1 MDQGNFSQLPRET
14 ISGERLVSVVVPSY
28 NHAPFVESTLR
39 SIFRQTLAPSQL
51 LVIDDGSTD
60 DSPYLIDR
68 LLRDCPFE
76 CELISRPNRGLCA
89 TLNEALLRTSGRY
102 FAYLGSDDLW
112 LPGFLSARVSMLE
125 ARATAVLGYGHA
137 FLINEKNDIIDCTL
151 DWAKYA
157 DGDARAML
165 LGDTIAPMSP
175 TVLYRRADLERHG
188 WNERARLEDYELYL
202 RLSAEGE
209 FAFDSNILSAWRQH
223 TTNTSRDFVWM
234 IEARLDAQRAVSE
247 ELNLDAD
254 ELNHFQRVLQFA
266 GGEDLLRL
274 GDKKQSLGFL
284 RHGWRSGSAAARARV
299 ILRLLAPYAFIRW
312 RKRRRQ
318 TRSASYYGPLP
329 L

>member
-1 MDQGNFSQLPRET
+1 
-14 ISGERLVSVVVPSY
+14 
-28 NHAPFVESTLR
+28 
-39 SIFRQTLAPSQL
+39 
-51 LVIDDGSTD
+51 
-60 DSPYLIDR
+60 
-68 LLRDCPFE
+68 
-76 CELISRPNRGLCA
+76 
-89 TLNEALLRTSGRY
+89 
-102 FAYLGSDDLW
+102 
-112 LPGFLSARVSMLE
+112 MLE
-125 ARATAVLGYGHA
+125 ARASAVLGYGHA
-137 FLINEKNDIIDCTL
+137 FLIDEKTEIIDCTL
-151 DWAKYA
+151 DWANYA

-175 TVLYRRADLERHG
+175 TVLYRRAELERHG

-247 ELNLDAD
+247 ELKLNAD

-274 GDKKQSLGFL
+274 GDKKHSLNYL
-284 RHGWRSGSAAARARV
+284 RQGWRSGSAAAHARV
-299 ILRLLAPYAFIRW
+299 ILRLLAPYSFIRW

-318 TRSASYYGPLP
+318 TRSASHYGPLP